1 MNSLMVFDEYWGLQ
15 MQSISSC
22 SNSIVASG
30 VPAIGVA
37 GARSVDGT
45 SVDATDS
52 SVAGATSADAAA
64 FDADFRAGIS
74 IKKTKITKGFQFIM
88 LNAFFG

>member
-1 MNSLMVFDEYWGLQ
+1 MNSLMVFDENRGLQ

-30 VPAIGVA
+30 VSAIGVA
-37 GARSVDGT
+37 GA
-45 SVDATDS
+45 
-52 SVAGATSADAAA
+52 TSAAAAAA

-74 IKKTKITKGFQFIM
+74 RKNKNQ
-88 LNAFFG
+88 